1 MDNAEPYTVFY
12 RKNKN
17 RLFSYLFRLTGERQL
32 AWDLMQES
40 FTRYLARYGSTCPNG
55 SLLYAIARNAA
66 LDMFRQ
72 RGRTQEVE
80 SEPAS
85 AWETPEHHLIQKQSC
100 DRVLEAMERLEAHD
114 RKLLAMV
121 VANELSYRDIG
132 LLLDISEGNVKV
144 RVHRARMALKKI
156 LEGNET

>member
-1 MDNAEPYTVFY
+1 MDDAKPYTVFY

-40 FTRYLARYGSTCPNG
+40 FTRYLARYGSTCANG
-55 SLLYAIARNAA
+55 SLLYTIARNAA
-66 LDMFRQ
+66 LDVFRQ

-80 SEPAS
+80 SESVS
-85 AWETPEHHLIQKQSC
+85 ACETPEHHLIQKQSC

-121 VANELSYRDIG
+121 VADELSYRDIG
-132 LLLDISEGNVKV
+132 LLLGISEGNVKV

-156 LEGNET
+156 LEGKET